1 MLEIRPA
8 EPAELPAI
16 ERLLGAA
23 QLPLAGVRE
32 ALPHFLIAR
41 QDGRMVGVIGME
53 VLGGLGLV
61 RSAAVEP
68 GSRGTGVGRA
78 LVERV
83 LAEAASYRIR
93 ELYLLT
99 TTAERWFTRFG
110 FRHVDRADVPGPVRS
125 TVEFREACPE
135 SAAVMMREIERRR
148 EGR

>member
-8 EPAELPAI
+8 ESTDLPAI
-16 ERLLGAA
+16 ERLLEASR
-23 QLPLAGVRE
+23 LPLAGVRE

-110 FRHVDRADVPGPVRS
+110 FRHVERADVPEPIRS